1 MAKPGYADQA
11 FWVRLVFMF
20 VYWALLNIALSV
32 FGIALIILTVIR
44 FGSQFEPTSLGD
56 FVSSLSNFI
65 SQTLSFVCFQTEEKP
80 YPFQSW
86 PSAKKGQ

>member
-1 MAKPGYADQA
+1 MNKPGYADQA

-20 VYWALLNIALSV
+20 IYWAVLNISLSI
-32 FGIALIILTVIR
+32 FGIALVILTIIR
-44 FGSQFEPTSLGD
+44 FGSQFEPTPLAN
-56 FVSSLSNFI
+56 FLSSLSDFI

-86 PSAKKGQ
+86 PNANKGQ